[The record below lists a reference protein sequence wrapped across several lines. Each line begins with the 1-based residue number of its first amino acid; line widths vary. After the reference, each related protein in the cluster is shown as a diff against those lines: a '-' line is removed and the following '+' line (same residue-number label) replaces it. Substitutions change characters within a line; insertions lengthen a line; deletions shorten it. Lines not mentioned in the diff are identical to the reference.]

1 MNLMPMAD
9 ILQSA
14 GLGVQGE
21 TIFINRMPPAA
32 QRAILLRSPLAGTKI
47 DYELPGF
54 YQTEFQLIARSHDYA
69 DGEALVTQAM
79 AMLLIEV
86 ETDID
91 GVRVNYCRPRTDPI
105 TYPLSLGN
113 LLEFSVTFSICFVKA

>member
-9 ILQSA
+9 ILQNA

-21 TIFINRMPPAA
+21 TIFINRMPPTA

-54 YQTEFQLIARSHDYA
+54 YQTEFQLIARSHDFA
-69 DGEALVTQAM
+69 DGDAFIREAM
-79 AMLLIEV
+79 ALLLIEY
-86 ETDID
+86 ETSID
-91 GVRVNYCRPRTDPI
+91 GVQINYCRPRTEPV

-113 LLEFSVTFSICFVKA
+113 LLEFSVGFDICFVRV